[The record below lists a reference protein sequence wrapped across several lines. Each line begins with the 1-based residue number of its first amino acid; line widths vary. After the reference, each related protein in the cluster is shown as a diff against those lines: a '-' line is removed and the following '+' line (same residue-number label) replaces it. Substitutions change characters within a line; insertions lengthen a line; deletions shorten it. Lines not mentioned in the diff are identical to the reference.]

1 MESQSKQEKRRSMA
15 SASAELIDLLENYDG
30 YMKEVPPLKLLLIP
44 HARVQHDCQAGPEI
58 RRCME
63 QRDAEREKLQR
74 DCGMALTR
82 PPRELRHGLMCQR
95 TAMEKQN
102 GLWLCRGPGC
112 ARTKRW

>member
-1 MESQSKQEKRRSMA
+1 MTKENSEKESRKYMESQSKQEKRRSMA

-63 QRDAEREKLQR
+63 QRDA
-74 DCGMALTR
+74 
-82 PPRELRHGLMCQR
+82 
-95 TAMEKQN
+95 
-102 GLWLCRGPGC
+102 
-112 ARTKRW
+112 